1 RQRTDRVLRES
12 EERFRAALAA
22 TSDIVWTNNAQGQMT
37 GEQAGWSAYTGQS
50 REEYQDYGWAEAVHP
65 DDIAVTISKWKEAVA
80 SASAFVFEH
89 RVRRRDGT
97 YRNMQVRAVPVTSPD
112 GSVREWV
119 GVHRDITIQRESEAQ
134 RAALLERER
143 AARTAAEQASRTKD
157 EFLAN
162 VSHELRTPLNAMLGW
177 SSVLL
182 ASPQMGHEDLKKG
195 LATIER
201 NARLQAQIIE
211 DLLDMNRILS
221 GNLRLDVTPVD
232 VQSVLQAAVETIRPA
247 ANAKAIRV
255 ETNIAAG
262 SIVPGDSGR
271 LQQVF
276 WNLLSN
282 AVKFTPRGGKVLV
295 GTRTL
300 DSLLEISVQDDGIG
314 MAPDFLPRLFERFC
328 QADASTSRVHGGL
341 GLGLAIVKELVEL
354 HGGSVSATSKG
365 EGKGARFS
373 VYLPIMSSQATEEQP
388 ALTELK
394 VSRRVEPSLRGA
406 KVLIV
411 DDERDTRDLLKK
423 ILTER
428 GATVVL
434 ADSTDEALLQIAK
447 SNPDLLISDIGMP
460 ERDGYDLIG
469 QLRNHPAWK
478 AIPAIALTAFAMADD
493 RMQAVRSGY
502 QAHIGKPVMPADLID
517 TVAALLDR

>member
-1 RQRTDRVLRES
+1 
-12 EERFRAALAA
+12 
-22 TSDIVWTNNAQGQMT
+22 
-37 GEQAGWSAYTGQS
+37 
-50 REEYQDYGWAEAVHP
+50 
-65 DDIAVTISKWKEAVA
+65 
-80 SASAFVFEH
+80 
-89 RVRRRDGT
+89 
-97 YRNMQVRAVPVTSPD
+97 
-112 GSVREWV
+112 
-119 GVHRDITIQRESEAQ
+119 
-134 RAALLERER
+134 
-143 AARTAAEQASRTKD
+143 
-157 EFLAN
+157 
-162 VSHELRTPLNAMLGW
+162 
-177 SSVLL
+177 
-182 ASPQMGHEDLKKG
+182 
-195 LATIER
+195 
-201 NARLQAQIIE
+201 
-211 DLLDMNRILS
+211 
-221 GNLRLDVTPVD
+221 
-232 VQSVLQAAVETIRPA
+232 
-247 ANAKAIRV
+247 
-255 ETNIAAG
+255 
-262 SIVPGDSGR
+262 
-271 LQQVF
+271 
-276 WNLLSN
+276 
-282 AVKFTPRGGKVLV
+282 
-295 GTRTL
+295 
-300 DSLLEISVQDDGIG
+300 
-314 MAPDFLPRLFERFC
+314 MAPDFLPRLFERFR

-373 VYLPIMSSQATEEQP
+373 VYLPMMSPQATEEQP

-423 ILTER
+423 ILMER

-434 ADSTDEALLQIAK
+434 AESTDEALLQIAK